1 MTSSQ
6 RIAVIGGGWAG
17 MAAAVELAS
26 ISAHQVTV
34 WESSAHWGGRAR
46 GLPLELPSGEAT
58 TVDNGQHILIGAY
71 TACRALMERV
81 GVSTDASFT
90 KRPLALRYPD
100 GRGIRFPDRPAPWD
114 ALVGIATAKGWS
126 LSERLQLLARAAR
139 WQRQG
144 FRCPPQAS
152 VADLCAGL
160 PQRLLAEFFDPLCI
174 SALNTPIHEASGQVF
189 LRVLQD
195 SLFAVDKGS
204 HFWLPLVDLGRLFP
218 DAAATWLQAR
228 GHDCHLSGRVQQL
241 GMAGSGWQIN
251 GHRYDHV
258 LLACPAWEAARL
270 VQAAFASPSAPV
282 PAQAK
287 AQAWA
292 DAAQRLVHTAIAT
305 VYAWNP
311 APNAQGRSL
320 PAPWL
325 ALESSPQQPAQFVF
339 DRAQLGDPA
348 GLLAFVISTSDG
360 DRADIEQQVIAQAQ
374 AQLGLALQPL
384 KTVVEKRAT
393 FACTPGLQ
401 RPGMVVAP
409 SLIACGDYIDGPYPA
424 TLEGAVRSGI
434 AAAHA
439 LA

>member
-1 MTSSQ
+1 MDRSQ

-17 MAAAVELAS
+17 MAAAVELAAV
-26 ISAHQVTV
+26 SAHQVTV

-46 GLPLELPSGEAT
+46 GLALALPGGDEI

-81 GVSTDASFT
+81 GVSTDASFI
-90 KRPLALRYPD
+90 KRPLAMRYPD
-100 GRGIRFPDRPAPWD
+100 GRGIQFPNTAPPWD
-114 ALVGIATAKGWS
+114 ALIGIATARGWS
-126 LSERLQLLARAAR
+126 LIERLQLLRRAAA

-144 FRCPPQAS
+144 FRCAPQAS

-174 SALNTPIHEASGQVF
+174 SALNTPLHEASGQVF

-195 SLFAVDKGS
+195 SLFATHKGS

-218 DAAATWLQAR
+218 DAAASWLQAR

-241 GMAGSGWQIN
+241 ARSESGWRVN
-251 GHRYDHV
+251 GQRYDQI

-270 VQAAFASPSAPV
+270 VQAAFADPSAPE
-282 PAQAK
+282 QAE

-292 DAAQRLVHTAIAT
+292 DDAQRLAHTAIAT

-311 APNAQGRSL
+311 APNAQGHSL
-320 PAPWL
+320 TAPWL
-325 ALESSPQQPAQFVF
+325 ALKSSPLQPAQFVF

-348 GLLAFVISTSDG
+348 GLLAFVISTSEG
-360 DRADIEQQVIAQAQ
+360 DRAEIEQQVIAQAQ

-384 KTVVEKRAT
+384 KTIVEKRAT

-401 RPGMVVAP
+401 RPGMAIAP
-409 SLIACGDYIDGPYPA
+409 GLLACGDYIDGPYPA